1 MTPVARSHN
10 FTMMSSDIS
19 ATPRPRPPAK
29 ARRTSSAQYKASPP
43 PPYSTFTFPSV
54 PSDGD
59 LSEGASTMPNSP
71 VSPTT
76 QLTRSTPVDNVFNDV
91 NSAVPNERSIDELSD
106 LLVKADGM
114 IRHRE
119 RGMCASL
126 ASWKFS

>member
-1 MTPVARSHN
+1 
-10 FTMMSSDIS
+10 MMSSDIS

-43 PPYSTFTFPSV
+43 PPYSTFTFPSA
-54 PSDGD
+54 PSDGG
-59 LSEGASTMPNSP
+59 LSEGASTMLSSP

-76 QLTRSTPVDNVFNDV
+76 QLTRSPPIDNVFNDV
-91 NSAVPNERSIDELSD
+91 NSAVPEDCMNERSIDELSD